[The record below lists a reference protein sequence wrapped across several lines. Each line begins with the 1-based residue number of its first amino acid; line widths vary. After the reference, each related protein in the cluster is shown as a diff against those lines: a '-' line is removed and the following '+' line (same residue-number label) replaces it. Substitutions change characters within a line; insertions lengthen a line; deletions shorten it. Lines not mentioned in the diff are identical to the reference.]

1 MDDVN
6 DLPINL
12 EDLYLIAA
20 FGVCWAVRSVLVKF
34 NKVQKDDT
42 FGVPSVFFREVY
54 NIGFSLFGVTG
65 LILISSE
72 FHPISPLYVSP
83 WVSAFLKVGL
93 FAGIIS
99 FFQTEAFREGYQ
111 QAWSQARQRL
121 LNSNESEGRE

>member
-6 DLPINL
+6 DLPIKV
-12 EDLYLIAA
+12 EDLYLIVA
-20 FGVCWAVRSVLVKF
+20 FGICWAVRSILVNF

-42 FGVPSVFFREVY
+42 FGVPPVFFRELY

-72 FHPISPLYVSP
+72 FHSITPVHVSP
-83 WVSAFLKVGL
+83 WVSAFLKIGL

-111 QAWSQARQRL
+111 QAWVHARQRL
-121 LNSNESEGRE
+121 LGSNGTDGSE

>member
-6 DLPINL
+6 DLPIKV
-12 EDLYLIAA
+12 EDLYLIVA
-20 FGVCWAVRSVLVKF
+20 FGICWAVRSILVKF
-34 NKVQKDDT
+34 NKIQKDDT
-42 FGVPSVFFREVY
+42 FGLPPVFFREVY
-54 NIGFSLFGVTG
+54 NIGFSLFGVAG

-93 FAGIIS
+93 LAGTIS

-111 QAWSQARQRL
+111 QAWVHARQRL
-121 LNSNESEGRE
+121 LSSNESEGSE